1 MRPPVRPLPPP
12 TWEVVF
18 PPNDLHAFFQ
28 DVAHHPFSAD
38 AEAFAPVNAWW
49 LSELSLLAYSSA
61 GAAGAAWAAAGLKD
75 AGWQLEVIENDS
87 TRALVASRAGA
98 ALVAFR
104 GTLVLRPGPGWED
117 ALRNLET
124 DANLL
129 LEPWAGQGRVHRGFA
144 RALEE
149 VWDPL
154 AARLDALAAGGR
166 RVFFTGHSLG
176 AALATLAAARWR
188 ARRAPEAAAV
198 YTFGSPRVG
207 DGAFAASLALP
218 AFRVVNNNDVVAH
231 VPLPAPYKHA
241 GQLRLFDASGRGVA
255 EPDVWLRLREA
266 AAGRL
271 LRTREWLRSAAQG
284 ALLVPGDPLVCHAP
298 LYYALLS
305 WNEYALRHNE

>member
-1 MRPPVRPLPPP
+1 VPPARPLPPP

-18 PPNDLHAFFQ
+18 PPNDAHPFFQ
-28 DVAHHPFSAD
+28 DIAQHPFTTDAD
-38 AEAFAPVNAWW
+38 AFAPVNAWW
-49 LSELSLLAYSSA
+49 LAELSLLAYSPAGSA
-61 GAAGAAWAAAGLKD
+61 RAAWAAASLPA
-75 AGWQLEVIENDS
+75 AGWRLEVIDEGA
-87 TRALVASRAGA
+87 TRALIASRDRT

-104 GTLVLRPGPGWED
+104 GTQVLRPGPGWEE

-124 DANLL
+124 DASLL
-129 LEPWAGQGRVHRGFA
+129 IEPWAGRGRVHRGFA
-144 RALEE
+144 GALEE
-149 VWDPL
+149 LWPRL
-154 AARLDALAAGGR
+154 APRLDALAAGGG

-188 ARRAPEAAAV
+188 AQAAPEAAAV

-207 DGAFAASLALP
+207 DAAFVASLAHP
-218 AFRVVNNNDVVAH
+218 VFRLVNNNDVVAH
-231 VPLPAPYKHA
+231 IPLPGLYAHA
-241 GQLRLFDASGRGVA
+241 GQLRLFDASGRSVA
-255 EPDVWLRLREA
+255 EPDLWLRLREA

-305 WNEYALRHNE
+305 WNHYAVQHND